1 MCSQAGPRRVV
12 AEVPADRRPGTAN
25 GGPTDQLL
33 PLVNRVLRPA
43 EVAELRRRVAS
54 LPAGCDTG
62 LDPSTA
68 YDVLSQ
74 LAELQARRRH
84 GPNRVH
90 CPYCGEGFDIA
101 HGVTTRPPGWRNPPP
116 RHPDPVA
123 ASSTLAGAEEAT
135 RVLATAMAWGSDRLR
150 GKDAFWVDFGRIVV
164 CPLLHLANIT
174 GRDMEELRL
183 WTHPMRVAETMA
195 TVATELDALAP
206 GADADRARR
215 QWATI
220 AGQREQARRVAF
232 SYAYGMIRH
241 WELSPA
247 APSAEAPESGGPAGP

>member
-1 MCSQAGPRRVV
+1 MCSQAGPRHVGS
-12 AEVPADRRPGTAN
+12 EV
-25 GGPTDQLL
+25 PTDQLL

-43 EVAELRRRVAS
+43 EVTELRRRVAA
-54 LPAGCDTG
+54 LPADCDIG

-74 LAELQARRRH
+74 LTELQARRRH

-135 RVLATAMAWGSDRLR
+135 KVLATAMAWGSARLL

-164 CPLLHLANIT
+164 WPLLYLANAT

-183 WTHPMRVAETMA
+183 WTHPMRAAETMA
-195 TVATELDALAP
+195 TVASELEALGP
-206 GADADRARR
+206 GADADRAGR
-215 QWATI
+215 QWAAI
-220 AGQREQARRVAF
+220 ADQRVQAQRVAF

-247 APSAEAPESGGPAGP
+247 APAAEAVESGGPAGL